1 MTRVSSSSP
10 HHNIMMTRPR
20 SNQHHNKSSLDGSLP
35 FSLAS
40 VAVVASLLLVAA
52 VFWTSPSVTTTTSS
66 SSSSSA
72 PGTSVVGLEREES
85 VSIES
90 GVVGGIPY
98 YHCSSS
104 TSSSSSSSS
113 TSPRIDLVLLHG
125 SRFTKEDWKTSHI
138 LQKFCSRRDG
148 VAVTA
153 LDLSVSAKH
162 KELLTV
168 MDALGSSSDGANRLI
183 ALPVAG
189 LVTPSA
195 SGTTV
200 LDAITSGNVA
210 TMKQYT
216 QSWIP
221 VAANAA
227 LQYTADQLAY
237 SSPEDHWPILS
248 IYGDRD
254 EAGKR
259 SSELLQRAASARVV
273 QLRGSHPCYLDSPD
287 AFVETVLEFV
297 SRD

>member
-1 MTRVSSSSP
+1 
-10 HHNIMMTRPR
+10 MTRPR
-20 SNQHHNKSSLDGSLP
+20 SNQYHNKSPLDGSLP
-35 FSLAS
+35 FCLAS
-40 VAVVASLLLVAA
+40 VAVVASFLLVAA
-52 VFWTSPSVTTTTSS
+52 VFWTSPSVTTTPSS

-72 PGTSVVGLEREES
+72 GISVVGLDEES

-90 GVVGGIPY
+90 GIVGGTGIPY

-104 TSSSSSSSS
+104 TSSSSSSSSSSS

-125 SRFTKEDWKTSHI
+125 SRFTKEDWKTSNI
-138 LQKFCSRRDG
+138 LQKFCSRDG

-162 KELLTV
+162 EELLTV
-168 MDALGSSSDGANRLI
+168 MDALSSSDSDGANQLI

-200 LDAITSGNVA
+200 LDGITSGNVA

-216 QSWIP
+216 RRWIP
-221 VAANAA
+221 VAANAV
-227 LQYTADQLAY
+227 LQYTADQLAAY
-237 SSPEDHWPILS
+237 SSQEYNWPILS

-254 EAGKR
+254 ENGKR
-259 SSELLQRAASARVV
+259 SSELLQRAAAAQVV
-273 QLRGSHPCYLDSPD
+273 ELRGSHPCYLDSPD

-297 SRD
+297 LRG